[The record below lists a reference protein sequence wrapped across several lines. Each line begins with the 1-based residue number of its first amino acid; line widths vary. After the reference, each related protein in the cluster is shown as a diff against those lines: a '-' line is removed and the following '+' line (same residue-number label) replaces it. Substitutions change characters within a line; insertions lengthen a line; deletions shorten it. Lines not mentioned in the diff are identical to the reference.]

1 MAQRLDILYVN
12 FGIDGN
18 AAKAP
23 EKSVRTRKAQ
33 LPQARKQKRKVIYID
48 PVAAVSLVV
57 AVWMM
62 IMMAVGLV
70 QYRSAQKE
78 HAVMENY
85 VQQLAEKNTQL
96 KDEFHSGYDI
106 EKIEKMALALG
117 MVPKEEVPDSE
128 ITVSVPQ
135 PEPEPTFWE
144 NIGTFLAGLFA

>member
-12 FGIDGN
+12 FGIDGS
-18 AAKAP
+18 AAMAP

-33 LPQARKQKRKVIYID
+33 LPKARKQKRKVIYID
-48 PVAAVSLVV
+48 PVAAVALVV

-62 IMMAVGLV
+62 VMMAVGLV
-70 QYRSAQKE
+70 QYRAAQAE

-117 MVPKEEVPDSE
+117 MVPKEEVPDRE
-128 ITVSVPQ
+128 IAVSVPQ

>member
-1 MAQRLDILYVN
+1 MAQQLDILYVN

-18 AAKAP
+18 TARVP
-23 EKSVRTRKAQ
+23 EKTVRTRRAQ
-33 LPQARKQKRKVIYID
+33 LPKARKQKRKVVYID
-48 PVAAVSLVV
+48 PVAAAALVV

-62 IMMAVGLV
+62 VAMVMGLV
-70 QYRSAQKE
+70 QFRTAQEE
-78 HAVMENY
+78 HAIMENY
-85 VQQLAEKNTQL
+85 VQQLTEKNTQL
-96 KDEFHSGYDI
+96 REEFHAGYDI

-117 MVPKEEVPDSE
+117 MVPKEEVPSSD